1 MFGHNQTID
10 ICTEV
15 NVENPQWW
23 EKPRQP
29 TGCRMHYKRG
39 IQQRGKTQRQR
50 PLVLFF
56 ATRGGYKMEEN
67 DLSLSLYVHTLCN
80 YLYKITTTQSMCPKS
95 YLYIYDFRDIY
106 IYVHTNRSDRSEPD
120 LGSAGSLY
128 LPSGGTCFPTNS
140 PFTSAWD
147 VAPIRSASGMLL
159 ACRVSAPWSTCL
171 TCSR

>member
-1 MFGHNQTID
+1 MATIGRSAIFSVLWHLRHHVLIGFD
-10 ICTEV
+10 SSLRSATTETSMYAQGKQKIRM
-15 NVENPQWW
+15 NRVETTA
-23 EKPRQP
+23 R
-29 TGCRMHYKRG
+29 
-39 IQQRGKTQRQR
+39 KTQRQR

-106 IYVHTNRSDRSEPD
+106 IYVHTNRSYRSEPD

-128 LPSGGTCFPTNS
+128 LPSGGTCFPT
-140 PFTSAWD
+140 T
-147 VAPIRSASGMLL
+147 
-159 ACRVSAPWSTCL
+159 WSKPAGCTL
-171 TCSR
+171 FS